1 MVEVEDMVEADTV
14 VETEAVVEVD
24 TLVKVEAMV
33 EVDTVVEVVEED
45 TVVEVEAVVE
55 EEAVV
60 FTMAYAVEHNIWPRA
75 EKKAAQGTEGAGGGA
90 QGGTSF
96 PQSEGQAGGAAEA
109 GAAPPIPGDGSSG
122 TTTATPPQKE
132 LLHAEGVLKE
142 ALNRIFEQAAAR
154 KVSAI
159 SRLTVRVF
167 EPADGFR
174 LLGVVSAIRTAEVR
188 ASIKGEFETAA
199 GSTVMIGFE
208 GVPQDALPLRDFL
221 DPQLKLAAEK
231 DVTFVLSL
239 GYKDGLPTSGEAPT
253 KLIEQL
259 TRFVTGAAYVEATA
273 EPKP

>member
-1 MVEVEDMVEADTV
+1 VYRKGDLLYGKGDPHTPIS
-14 VETEAVVEVD
+14 
-24 TLVKVEAMV
+24 
-33 EVDTVVEVVEED
+33 
-45 TVVEVEAVVE
+45 VE

-60 FTMAYAVEHNIWPRA
+60 FTMAYAVEHKIWPRA
-75 EKKAAQGTEGAGGGA
+75 EKKATAGTEGGA
-90 QGGTSF
+90 TGGTSF
-96 PQSEGQAGGAAEA
+96 TPPEGKASSAAEA
-109 GAAPPIPGDGSSG
+109 AAAAITPGDGGAGTASTSSS
-122 TTTATPPQKE
+122 QQE

-142 ALNRIFEQAAAR
+142 ALNRIFEQAVAR
-154 KVSAI
+154 KISAI
-159 SRLTVRVF
+159 SRLTMRVF

-174 LLGVVSAIRTAEVR
+174 LLGVVGAIRTAEVR

-199 GSTVMIGFE
+199 GSTVVIGFE

-253 KLIEQL
+253 KLVEQL